1 MSEATDP
8 VTVIY
13 KLQRLLDEG
22 IDNNGQVLM
31 GGGVDTMENYKYIL
45 GQINAL
51 EATKQEISN
60 LLDNKEQKEN
70 EGTVIDIGDHK
81 PNNNTTK

>member
-1 MSEATDP
+1 MSPE
-8 VTVIY
+8 TVIY
-13 KLQRLLDEG
+13 KLQRALEARLENLTNVVTTG
-22 IDNNGQVLM
+22 I
-31 GGGVDTMENYKYIL
+31 DTMENYKYIL

-51 EATKQEISN
+51 ESVRQELSS
-60 LLDNKEQKEN
+60 LLNSEEKN